1 MGLTARQLALLD
13 YIRGYMAERRIAP
26 TCEEMRIA
34 MGLASR
40 STVHRMLD
48 ALHQRGAVRRV
59 GRRARALQVLS
70 PATGTDLQ
78 PLAEPASRP
87 PPLSPIPR
95 LDLEGMESRALM
107 GLRSDIDCELKRRRE
122 ESWLREVA
130 GA

>member
-13 YIRGYMAERRIAP
+13 YIRRYIAERRIAP

-59 GRRARALQVLS
+59 GRRARALQVLT

-78 PLAEPASRP
+78 PLAEPAPRL
-87 PPLSPIPR
+87 PLSPLPR

-122 ESWLREVA
+122 ESWLREVE
-130 GA
+130 GI

>member
-13 YIRGYMAERRIAP
+13 YIRRYIAERRIAP

-59 GRRARALQVLS
+59 ARALQVLT

-78 PLAEPASRP
+78 PLAEPAPRL
-87 PPLSPIPR
+87 PLSPLPR

-122 ESWLREVA
+122 ESWLREVE
-130 GA
+130 GI